1 VSDTNEVLAMILMG
15 KLPGEVTQK
24 DLANLHA

>member
-1 VSDTNEVLAMILMG
+1 VSDTDEVLAMILMG
-15 KLPGEVTQK
+15 KLPGEVIQK